1 MHIEE
6 THMNNI
12 YSFMLL
18 KLLMSDGQSELYSIN
33 LLFTLLT
40 MKRVNKQ
47 EFWDEKGF
55 QLWYEN

>member
-33 LLFTLLT
+33 FLLTILT

-47 EFWDEKGF
+47 EFRYEKGF
-55 QLWYEN
+55 QL